1 MQTKKQA
8 GFTLI
13 ELMIV
18 VAIIGIL
25 AAVAI
30 PAYQDYTVR
39 SRVSEAFSLASG
51 TKTLVAENAAAGEP
65 LCQGFVNPIASG
77 ATDNVS
83 AVACDGT
90 NGNITMTMTAASGGA
105 GTVVVL
111 QPQSGGAALT
121 SGTIPPEGLTW
132 QCNAA
137 AGTTV
142 AAKYLPTN
150 CR

>member
-39 SRVSEAFSLASG
+39 SRVTEALSLSSG
-51 TKTLVAENAAAGEP
+51 IKTLVAENAAAGTP
-65 LCQGFVNPIASG
+65 LCQGFVSPVAGG

-83 AVACDGT
+83 AVACDGAT
-90 NGNITMTMTAASGGA
+90 GTITVTTTAAAGGANLALVPESPVGTALATGTIPTEAIKWQCNGA
-105 GTVVVL
+105 GT
-111 QPQSGGAALT
+111 
-121 SGTIPPEGLTW
+121 TIDD
-132 QCNAA
+132 
-137 AGTTV
+137 
-142 AAKYLPTN
+142 KYLPTN